1 MRSEPRR
8 IGEPARFYLSIT
20 FDDIFVYKTNQN
32 LPIGRTG
39 GNCQDGVA
47 TFWEDPNGRV
57 SLTATAVRNALRRAV
72 KVHGLPDIDFGNF
85 SDNEITDSLVQIS
98 RFWSMANEMQVSG
111 SATFKGHLNLWRG
124 GTLTHGIWQFLLQEA
139 LPYELRTRSGV
150 GPMSCVLA
158 RDRTYDTRFLTSKI
172 PQVIRGAMQELRNV
186 LATDPTQILE
196 IEHRDFERIS
206 AIVAEDLGF
215 DVQLTRGSKD
225 GGKDLV
231 LRCRDDRGQARSIYV
246 EVKHWSS
253 GKKVGPQELEKLFMV
268 IARDH
273 VDGGLLISTSGFTDP
288 ARKLLSGSDKADII
302 RLIELGEMT
311 SYMRE
316 YAPHQAGE
324 RNPESLLWEII
335 RRPLR

>member
-1 MRSEPRR
+1 
-8 IGEPARFYLSIT
+8 
-20 FDDIFVYKTNQN
+20 
-32 LPIGRTG
+32 
-39 GNCQDGVA
+39 
-47 TFWEDPNGRV
+47 
-57 SLTATAVRNALRRAV
+57 
-72 KVHGLPDIDFGNF
+72 
-85 SDNEITDSLVQIS
+85 
-98 RFWSMANEMQVSG
+98 
-111 SATFKGHLNLWRG
+111 
-124 GTLTHGIWQFLLQEA
+124 
-139 LPYELRTRSGV
+139 
-150 GPMSCVLA
+150 MSCVLA